1 MKASVLDLRRRMG
14 RVLEA
19 LDRNEPVTLMCRGK
33 KKAVIYPAGTGPKP
47 VGSAKDQPACGMW
60 KDRKDMAN
68 VLRYV
73 RNLRRGRIHDL

>member
-1 MKASVLDLRRRMG
+1 MY
-14 RVLEA
+14 
-19 LDRNEPVTLMCRGK
+19 RGK
-33 KKAVIYPAGTGPKP
+33 KKAVIYPAGTAPKP

-73 RNLRRGRIHDL
+73 RNLRRGRIHDI